1 MNILDNYKRKQVL
14 ESITGDM
21 GRVVETENEIICYV
35 TQNSIRLFKLKETSI
50 FLFGCNDNKNI
61 DVAKKFNIN
70 KPVRYVFEGLRF
82 SSAIYGYASDVN
94 VEFINCD
101 FEYCMYIHLEGN
113 CKIKNCIFPGALK
126 MNIYANN
133 LVLSSSEINSMM
145 YDVFYIAARR
155 QLTLTDMNIKQ
166 DGYSKFKKFYLS
178 SEDNI
183 LIENTDVDCV
193 DISIWAKRVT
203 AVNSNLRAS
212 GSATIESDEVSNLVV
227 DSPVIVC
234 NDVNIYSGK
243 ININKKVTPL
253 SKKRD
258 ELIQVLKEIE
268 TRCEISNKIEIDNF
282 AEEVKNKQIS
292 KVLKR

>member
-113 CKIKNCIFPGALK
+113 CKIKNCIFSGALK

-212 GSATIESDEVSNLVV
+212 GSVTIESDEVSNLVI
-227 DSPVIVC
+227 DSPVIVY
-234 NDVNIYSGK
+234 NDTNIYSGK

-292 KVLKR
+292 RVLKR